1 MKKGIVELVS
11 KQRGNYVKQ
20 KYIGEVKSITDEFVV
35 LEDVLVENV
44 GRNFSF
50 ELNEIAI
57 PLNAL
62 TDESLKI
69 L

>member
-11 KQRGNYVKQ
+11 KQRENYVKQ

-57 PLNAL
+57 PLNIL
-62 TDESLKI
+62 NEDSLKV

>member
-11 KQRGNYVKQ
+11 KQRENYVKQ

-44 GRNFSF
+44 RRNFSF

-57 PLNAL
+57 PLNIL
-62 TDESLKI
+62 NEDSLKV